1 MAQNNRLSSADLLTL
16 QVLKRE
22 MEDPLINE
30 NYKWELLERI
40 EYLNADDKE
49 RAENWHGYVRVVQ
62 EMTKRS

>member
-49 RAENWHGYVRVVQ
+49 RAEIRIVQ

>member
-1 MAQNNRLSSADLLTL
+1 MAQNNCLSSADLLTL

-49 RAENWHGYVRVVQ
+49 RAEIRVVQ

>member
-1 MAQNNRLSSADLLTL
+1 MVQNNRLSSADLLTL

-49 RAENWHGYVRVVQ
+49 RAEIRVVQ

>member
-49 RAENWHGYVRVVQ
+49 RAEIRVVQ